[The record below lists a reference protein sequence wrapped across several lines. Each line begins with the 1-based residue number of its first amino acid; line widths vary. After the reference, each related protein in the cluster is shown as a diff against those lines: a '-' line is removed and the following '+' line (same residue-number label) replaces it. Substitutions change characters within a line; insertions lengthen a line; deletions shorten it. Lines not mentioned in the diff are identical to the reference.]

1 MKILLIEDDLTVCSF
16 IEKGLVDAGHSVDI
30 ANDGQQGLGLAQS
43 GNYDVI
49 ILDRMLPKI
58 DGLTILK
65 TLKNSGL
72 ATPVLILSALGDVDN
87 RVLGLKNGGDDY
99 LVKPFVFE
107 ELLARLEVLARR
119 NVQPTAQFLSVGDLY
134 IDLITRKV
142 TREGKDIDLQSR
154 EFKLLEYLVRN
165 KGQLVTRMMLLEA
178 IWDYHF
184 DPQTNVID
192 VHISRLRTK
201 IDKDFKTPIIRTV
214 RGSGYIIEGQ

>member
-16 IEKGLVDAGHSVDI
+16 IEKGLVDAGHSVNI

>member
-16 IEKGLVDAGHSVDI
+16 IEKGLTNAGHSVDI
-30 ANDGQQGLGLAQS
+30 ANDGQKGLNLAQI
-43 GNYDVI
+43 GNYDAI

-58 DGLTILK
+58 DGITILK
-65 TLKNSGL
+65 ILKNAGRL
-72 ATPVLILSALGDVDN
+72 TPVLILSALGDVDN

-107 ELLARLEVLARR
+107 ELLARLEVLSRR

-142 TREGKDIDLQSR
+142 TRQGKDIDLQSR

-165 KGQLVTRMMLLEA
+165 KGQLVTRTMLLEA
-178 IWDYHF
+178 VWDYHF